1 MTEPVNVPAPRR
13 VRWGLIALLVVLSAL
28 VLGALLVAAGLSSLL
43 KGPTAAVKPDSTLVV
58 SFDRPLQELPP
69 DPLLTQLFHAK
80 VYSVYE
86 VEEALQRAAKDDR
99 IASVL
104 VEVGS
109 VPAGFGKFQEMRGA
123 LQRFKK
129 SGKPVWAYF
138 ESAGNGGYYLAASAD
153 RVLAPPSGSLMLTGL
168 LAEVPFYRGV
178 LDKLRVEPQLYHI
191 GAYKSY
197 SDSFTRK
204 EMSEAHR
211 EAMDAV
217 LDSLYGQMVQGVA
230 QGRKLSPETVRSVID
245 RGFFWG
251 AELKEKGLVDDLL
264 YRDQVE
270 EQLRKANGNGE
281 KWNHV
286 SLDAYL
292 KDRRVDLTR
301 GARKTV
307 ALVLASGGIVSGEG
321 DGTQAASGG
330 NVGSDTVVKWLR
342 KAGEDRDVAA
352 VVLRVDS
359 PGGSGLASD
368 VIWRQVQVLRK
379 SKPVVVSMS
388 DVAASGGYYI
398 SMGADGIVAQPGTIT
413 GSIGVVTGKFVL
425 KGLYDWIDY
434 REEVMKRG
442 ANADMLSAAVRFSP
456 EQEALL
462 QEHMA
467 AFYRD
472 FVAKAAEGRRLS
484 FDQVDKVAQGRIWT
498 GEDALK
504 RGLVDRLGGIPEA
517 LDLAKEKAGLP
528 KDQPVKVRV
537 LPRPRNFLEAF
548 LQSDADS
555 LARLQQKA
563 ALPPELARLYAE
575 YEALRPLAS
584 EPFVLVAPEVL
595 PVGSA
600 RLASGR

>member
-1 MTEPVNVPAPRR
+1 MNEPQNVPPTRR
-13 VRWGLIALLVVLSAL
+13 VRWGLIALLVILAAL
-28 VLGALLVAAGLSSLL
+28 VLGVLLVAAGLSSLM
-43 KGPTAAVKPDSTLVV
+43 KGPAVTVKPDSTLVV
-58 SFDRPLQELPP
+58 SFDRPLQEPAP
-69 DPLLTQLFHAK
+69 DPLLTQLFHVK
-80 VYSVYE
+80 VYSVHE
-86 VEEALQRAAKDDR
+86 VEEALDRAAGDER
-99 IASVL
+99 IKSVL

-109 VPAGFGKFQEMRGA
+109 VPAGFGKIQEMAGA
-123 LQRFKK
+123 LRRFRK

-138 ESAGNGGYYLAASAD
+138 ESAGNGGYLLAVSAD

-197 SDSFTRK
+197 SDAFMRK
-204 EMSEAHR
+204 EMSEAQR
-211 EAMDAV
+211 EAMNAV
-217 LDSLYGQMVQGVA
+217 LDSLYGQMVEAVA
-230 QGRKLSPETVRSVID
+230 QGRNLSPQAVRSLVD

-251 AELKEKGLVDDLL
+251 PELKSKGLVDDLL

-270 EQLRKANGNGE
+270 AELRKVNGNGE

-292 KDRRVDLTR
+292 KDRRVDPSR
-301 GARKTV
+301 GARKAV

-330 NVGSDTVVKWLR
+330 NIGSDTVVKWLR
-342 KAGEDRDVAA
+342 KAGEDRDVQA

-379 SKPVVVSMS
+379 TKPVVVSMS

-442 ANADMLSAAVRFSP
+442 ANADMLSASVRFSP

-462 QEHMA
+462 MEHMG

-472 FVAKAAEGRRLS
+472 FVTKAAEGRRLS
-484 FDQVDKVAQGRIWT
+484 YEQVDRVAQGRIWT

-504 RGLVDRLGGIPEA
+504 HGLVDRLGGIPEA
-517 LDLAKEKAGLP
+517 LELAKEKAGIP

-537 LPRPRNFLEAF
+537 FPRPKNFLEAF

-555 LARLQQKA
+555 VARLRQTA

-575 YEALRPLAS
+575 YESWRPLAS

-595 PVGSA
+595 PGGAA
-600 RLASGR
+600 RFTAGP